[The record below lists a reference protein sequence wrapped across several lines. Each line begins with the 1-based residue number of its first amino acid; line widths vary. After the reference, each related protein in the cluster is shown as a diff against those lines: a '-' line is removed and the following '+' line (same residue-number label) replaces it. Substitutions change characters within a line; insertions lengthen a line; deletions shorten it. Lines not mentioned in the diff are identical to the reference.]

1 MDQPEVIAEM
11 YKNPIEKVVASL
23 STFKDKERFDIRI
36 FFQVDARE
44 FIPTKKGINLDVD
57 SWQEFK
63 DLVDKLGEA
72 IRKRGKDKAIAEP

>member
-63 DLVDKLGEA
+63 EMIDKL
-72 IRKRGKDKAIAEP
+72 DKAIKGNKKV

>member
-23 STFKDKERFDIRI
+23 SMFKDKKRFDIRI
-36 FFQVDARE
+36 FYQVDARQ
-44 FIPTKKGINLDVD
+44 FIPTRKGINLDVY

-63 DLVDKLGEA
+63 EMIDKLDQAIKGNKKVKGE
-72 IRKRGKDKAIAEP
+72 